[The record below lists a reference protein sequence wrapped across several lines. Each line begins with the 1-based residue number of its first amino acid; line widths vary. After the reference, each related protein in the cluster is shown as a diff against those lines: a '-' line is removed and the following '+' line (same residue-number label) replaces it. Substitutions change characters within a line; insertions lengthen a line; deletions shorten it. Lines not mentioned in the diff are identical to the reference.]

1 MDRGAWWAAVHS
13 AAKSQTR
20 LKRPS
25 MHCTHSIQLGEVRT
39 GSSLNP
45 VRRMYLLSVE
55 LFSGVFR
62 VVGKIS
68 CLQVIQKIREDGDI
82 FCSLC

>member
-1 MDRGAWWAAVHS
+1 MVS
-13 AAKSQTR
+13 AQ
-20 LKRPS
+20 
-25 MHCTHSIQLGEVRT
+25 
-39 GSSLNP
+39 
-45 VRRMYLLSVE
+45 

-82 FCSLC
+82 FCSLVEEFDPVTSS